1 MNIDIQ
7 SKLLIV
13 DDLPENLLAL
23 EALIRAPGRVV
34 YRAASAEAA
43 LALLLEHEFA
53 LAIVDVQM
61 PGMNGFE
68 LAELMRG
75 TERTRHIPIIF
86 VSAAGRELNYAFQG
100 YESGAVDFLHK
111 PLDPHAVVS
120 KVNVFVD
127 LYQHRKALRHEM
139 ESLAAAHRKQEE
151 LVQQLQHTQG
161 ELERAVRMR
170 DDFMSMVSHE
180 LRTPLNTL
188 YLEAQLRQLHL
199 SKGNLASFA
208 PDRLP
213 AMIERDQRQIRNM
226 VRLIDDMLDVTRMRR
241 DALSIQTKPV
251 DLAELSRAVVEN
263 LQQQAEAAGSTIT
276 LEAPAELRGVWDE
289 FRIEQVLTN
298 LLTNALRYGGGKPV
312 EMVVRRAGR
321 QRRHGAGGGARPG
334 HRHCARRPGRIF
346 EQFERTA
353 DSRKHAAGLGLGLYI
368 TRKIVTCTA
377 GTSAWRARPAKAR
390 ASWSTCRWTRRTPPT
405 PTTAR
410 KRRHAPTAARVRG
423 AAILLRSTYFKESF
437 P

>member
-1 MNIDIQ
+1 MPFDVQ

-23 EALIRAPGRVV
+23 EALIRAPDRSV
-34 YRAASAEAA
+34 YRAGSAEAA
-43 LALLLEHEFA
+43 LTLLLEHEFA

-111 PLDPHAVVS
+111 PLDPHAVIS
-120 KVNVFVD
+120 KVSVFVD

-151 LVQQLQHTQG
+151 LVQQLQQTQH
-161 ELERAVRMR
+161 ELEHAVRMR

-188 YLEAQLRQLHL
+188 YLETQLRQLHL
-199 SKGNLASFA
+199 SKGNLANFA
-208 PDRLP
+208 ADRLP

-241 DALSIQTKPV
+241 DALSIQPQPV
-251 DLAELSRAVVEN
+251 DLAALARAVVEG
-263 LQQQAEAAGSTIT
+263 LRQQAEAAGSVIA
-276 LEAPAELRGVWDE
+276 LEAPGELLGVWDE

-298 LLTNALRYGGGKPV
+298 LLTNALRYGRGKPV
-312 EMVVRRAGR
+312 EMMLSQADGIAHITVRDQGIGIAPED
-321 QRRHGAGGGARPG
+321 HE
-334 HRHCARRPGRIF
+334 RIF
-346 EQFERTA
+346 EQFERTD
-353 DSRKHAAGLGLGLYI
+353 DSRKHAPGLGLGLYI
-368 TRKIVTCTA
+368 TRKIVHLHNGRIEVESTPGHGAVFKVELPLQAEAKTA
-377 GTSAWRARPAKAR
+377 MES
-390 ASWSTCRWTRRTPPT
+390 
-405 PTTAR
+405 
-410 KRRHAPTAARVRG
+410 G
-423 AAILLRSTYFKESF
+423 A
-437 P
+437 

>member
-1 MNIDIQ
+1 MNIDIE

-23 EALIRAPGRVV
+23 EALIRAADRIV
-34 YRAASAEAA
+34 YRAGSADAA

-86 VSAAGRELNYAFQG
+86 VSAAGRESNYAFRG

-151 LVQQLQHTQG
+151 LVQQLQQTQH
-161 ELERAVRMR
+161 ELEHAVRMR

-188 YLEAQLRQLHL
+188 YLETQLRQLHL
-199 SKGNLASFA
+199 SKGNLANFA
-208 PDRLP
+208 ADRLP

-241 DALSIQTKPV
+241 GALSIQPQPV
-251 DLAELSRAVVEN
+251 DLAALARAVVEN
-263 LQQQAEAAGSTIT
+263 LRQQAEAAGSVIT
-276 LEAPAELRGVWDE
+276 LDAPAGLHGVWDE

-312 EMVVRRAGR
+312 EMVVQPIGDM
-321 QRRHGAGGGARPG
+321 ARVSVRDQGIGIAPED
-334 HRHCARRPGRIF
+334 HERIF
-346 EQFERTA
+346 EQFERTEG
-353 DSRKHAAGLGLGLYI
+353 SRQHAAGLGLGLYI
-368 TRKIVTCTA
+368 TRKIVDLHAGRIGVESAPGQGSTFVVDLPLHTGTA
-377 GTSAWRARPAKAR
+377 GTDPKA
-390 ASWSTCRWTRRTPPT
+390 
-405 PTTAR
+405 
-410 KRRHAPTAARVRG
+410 
-423 AAILLRSTYFKESF
+423 
-437 P
+437 

>member
-1 MNIDIQ
+1 MNIDIE

-127 LYQHRKALRHEM
+127 LYRHRKALRHEM

-208 PDRLP
+208 PERLP

-251 DLAELSRAVVEN
+251 DLAALSRAVVEN
-263 LQQQAEAAGSTIT
+263 LHQQAEAAGSVIT
-276 LEAPAELRGVWDE
+276 LHAPAELRGVWDE

-312 EMVVRRAGR
+312 EMVVRQTTETDGSAGMAQVAVR
-321 QRRHGAGGGARPG
+321 DQGIGIAPEDQ
-334 HRHCARRPGRIF
+334 GRIF

-353 DSRKHAAGLGLGLYI
+353 DSHKHAAGLGLGLYI
-368 TRKIVTCTA
+368 TRKIVSLHGGRIGVQSAPGEGSRFVVDLPLDATDATEVQGSDKEKE
-377 GTSAWRARPAKAR
+377 GTQ
-390 ASWSTCRWTRRTPPT
+390 T
-405 PTTAR
+405 
-410 KRRHAPTAARVRG
+410 
-423 AAILLRSTYFKESF
+423 
-437 P
+437 